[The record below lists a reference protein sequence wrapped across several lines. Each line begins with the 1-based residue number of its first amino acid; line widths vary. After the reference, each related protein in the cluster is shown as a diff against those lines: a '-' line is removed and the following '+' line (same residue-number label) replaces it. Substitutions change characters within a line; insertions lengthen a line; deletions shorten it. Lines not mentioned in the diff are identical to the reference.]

1 VVGVIYDRAHHRDLN
16 GFGGMS
22 QVMPRYWA
30 LTTVA
35 FFASIGLPGM
45 AGFVS
50 EYMTLFGAYQSTDTR
65 FRILVLISTIGIVL
79 TAAYLLWAMQRV
91 FLGKMNEKYK
101 DFPDISFREVFSQA
115 PLLFLCLALGVFPFF
130 LLDWMSVSV
139 RGLIGTLGGLLQG

>member
-1 VVGVIYDRAHHRDLN
+1 
-16 GFGGMS
+16 
-22 QVMPRYWA
+22 
-30 LTTVA
+30 
-35 FFASIGLPGM
+35 M